1 MGVVAVVNPDEESG
15 GGGTNSPKEPRRAG
29 EASAG
34 AATSTRG
41 VLGELGKGAPSSR
54 YSSSICRK
62 GTLMHC
68 PGFVRTILLT
78 GRHCKIISTQ
88 I

>member
-1 MGVVAVVNPDEESG
+1 MGVVSVVNPDEESG
-15 GGGTNSPKEPRRAG
+15 GGGTESPKEPRRAG
-29 EASAG
+29 
-34 AATSTRG
+34 AATSTCG

-54 YSSSICRK
+54 YSSSICWK
-62 GTLMHC
+62 GTLVHC